1 MEKLWRLEKAGNEL
15 HPAPGPRT
23 MRAGTA
29 PAEQG
34 IAAMKKRTVSAHEI
48 PKTAGKTKRPS
59 TVRAAQSAATP
70 APGEPH
76 PPTPARAAQKSRP
89 QSSKKAANVMPK
101 AKSIP
106 AQSAPIESAV
116 VKPNVPVP
124 SEAAGRP
131 QQPPAASVTKPH
143 VPAPTPSAEPLRQT
157 VSAAR
162 RSSLPQPPAASVA
175 KSPVTTPPQTAKPS
189 VPAAIPSAEP
199 LRQDASAANVRSD
212 PHPPPDSPAASS
224 FLPQTI
230 SGEESKVE
238 EVNMDSIAV
247 VRQTLLRKGKTAV
260 PSILLEG
267 DEPSAPAPSGPG
279 QKFSL
284 GATPPAQSFSGGE
297 LPDSYGTRKLF
308 LTARD
313 PHWLYATW
321 DLTAAQQK
329 ELNAASSDGHL
340 ILRIYAGKIEGHPA
354 YEIHVHPESRHWFAH
369 VERAG
374 NSYAAELGYYS
385 ALGKWMRVSVSSGTL
400 TPPDAASPE
409 SEADFATIP
418 FEFPFAK
425 LMQIIEEA
433 VRDNLPLAVAI
444 EELRRHGHPDL
455 PRFSSSGFSSVA
467 PAPSGGAG
475 PAAET
480 APSRTSGAAAPS
492 PGKAGS
498 ARVWTPEQEKALA
511 RIINIDQTRRVWMG
525 SLEITELVRRRL
537 AHEVTSPVT
546 AFGVGVPGIVPAPVA
561 GPSGGSSPMGGQ
573 GDHAKGFWFNV
584 NAELVIYGATEPN
597 AKITLGGHEIKLR
610 ADGTFSFRFALP
622 DGKYDLPAVAV
633 SADGTDG
640 RAAELK
646 FSRTT
651 EYLGDVGA
659 TPPDPALKPP
669 LAGNH

>member
-1 MEKLWRLEKAGNEL
+1 MEKVN
-15 HPAPGPRT
+15 
-23 MRAGTA
+23 
-29 PAEQG
+29 
-34 IAAMKKRTVSAHEI
+34 VD
-48 PKTAGKTKRPS
+48 S
-59 TVRAAQSAATP
+59 TT
-70 APGEPH
+70 
-76 PPTPARAAQKSRP
+76 
-89 QSSKKAANVMPK
+89 
-101 AKSIP
+101 
-106 AQSAPIESAV
+106 
-116 VKPNVPVP
+116 
-124 SEAAGRP
+124 
-131 QQPPAASVTKPH
+131 
-143 VPAPTPSAEPLRQT
+143 
-157 VSAAR
+157 
-162 RSSLPQPPAASVA
+162 
-175 KSPVTTPPQTAKPS
+175 
-189 VPAAIPSAEP
+189 
-199 LRQDASAANVRSD
+199 
-212 PHPPPDSPAASS
+212 
-224 FLPQTI
+224 
-230 SGEESKVE
+230 
-238 EVNMDSIAV
+238 V
-247 VRQTLLRKGKTAV
+247 VRHTIQRKRKPAV
-260 PSILLEG
+260 PPILLEG

-279 QKFSL
+279 EKFSL

-321 DLTAAQQK
+321 DLTPAQQK

-385 ALGKWMRVSVSSGTL
+385 ALGKWMRVAISSGTL

-444 EELRRHGHPDL
+444 EDLRRHGHPDL

-467 PAPSGGAG
+467 PSPSGGAG
-475 PAAET
+475 LTAET
-480 APSRTSGAAAPS
+480 ARTPGAAAPS
-492 PGKAGS
+492 AGKPGS
-498 ARVWTPEQEKALA
+498 SRVWTPEQEKALA

-546 AFGVGVPGIVPAPVA
+546 AFGVGVPGIVPAPSGPA
-561 GPSGGSSPMGGQ
+561 GVSSPAGGPA
-573 GDHAKGFWFNV
+573 DRAKSFWFNV
-584 NAELVIYGATEPN
+584 NAELVIYGATEPS
-597 AKITLGGHEIKLR
+597 AKVTLGGHEIKLR

-646 FSRTT
+646 FSRAT

-659 TPPDPALKPP
+659 TPQDPALKPP
-669 LAGNH
+669 LADNL